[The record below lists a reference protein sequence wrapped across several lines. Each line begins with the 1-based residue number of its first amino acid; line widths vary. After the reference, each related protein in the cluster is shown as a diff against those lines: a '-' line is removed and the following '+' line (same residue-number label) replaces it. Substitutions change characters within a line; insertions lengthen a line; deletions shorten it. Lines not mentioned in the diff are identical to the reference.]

1 MEPRLIDVDEKVKKI
16 KEDDPEVDSLRATV
30 AGLRTRHITLESKA
44 CRYKQKLEVS
54 NSRYTIENK
63 LG

>member
-16 KEDDPEVDSLRATV
+16 KEDDPEFDSLRASV

-44 CRYKQKLEVS
+44 CRFKQKLEV
-54 NSRYTIENK
+54 NNN
-63 LG
+63 